1 MRAELAAIV
10 LLMLA
15 FAAPAAAQMSPQ
27 DEAGLLYDQ
36 AVEFFAAEEWE
47 EASSLLLR
55 AYELDPNPRLAYNV
69 GRALDRAGRT
79 DEALTYYLLA
89 HQATGDDDLV
99 GRAAASVAALH
110 ANGVARGVAARAAAS
125 APELGTAR
133 QAQVAAAAA
142 ERARRGTI
150 VVRAEGVSDAYVQV
164 ADGAPQRVPAELDVE
179 PGEHSLSVWSEDG
192 GSWRRDVSVDAGE
205 TARVDVT
212 WGEAAPRGHGL
223 RTAGLATAGVG
234 VAMVGLGV
242 AMYGSASSSYDDA
255 AGLAR
260 DGTDRAAFDD
270 AVSSGEGSATV
281 STIAY
286 GVGAAALATGV
297 TLVVLDATRGGE
309 RATVSGRV
317 SVRPGGLSVQV
328 GW

>member
-1 MRAELAAIV
+1 MRAELAAVV
-10 LLMLA
+10 LLLLG
-15 FAAPAAAQMSPQ
+15 FAAPVSAQMSPQ
-27 DEAGLLYDQ
+27 DEAGMLYDQ

-47 EASSLLLR
+47 EASALLLR

-69 GRALDRAGRT
+69 GRALDRAGRS

-99 GRAAASVAALH
+99 GRAAESVASLH
-110 ANGVARGVAARAAAS
+110 AATVARGVAGRAGIA
-125 APELGTAR
+125 APELGVAR

-142 ERARRGTI
+142 ERAMRGTI
-150 VVRAEGVSDAYVQV
+150 VVRAEGVSDAYVQIG
-164 ADGAPQRVPAELDVE
+164 DGAPQRLPAELDVA
-179 PGEHSLSVWSEDG
+179 PGSHRLSVWSEDG
-192 GSWRRDVSVDAGE
+192 GSWQRDVDVDAGE

-212 WGEAAPRGHGL
+212 WGDAAPRGHGL
-223 RTAGLATAGVG
+223 RTAGLASAGVG
-234 VAMVGLGV
+234 VALVGLGV
-242 AMYGSASSSYDDA
+242 AMYGSASSSYDEA
-255 AGLAR
+255 AVLAR
-260 DGTDRAAFDD
+260 DGRDRAAFDD
-270 AVSSGEGSATV
+270 AVSSGEGSATI

-309 RATVSGRV
+309 RASVTGRV
-317 SVRPGGLSVQV
+317 SMRGAGLSVQV